1 MEYWDA
7 FDENLFKIPDVTLV
21 RGEPIPEGMYHLVC
35 DVLVKHAD
43 ETYLL
48 MQRAPEKTFGG
59 MWEATA
65 GGAAIKGETPLGC
78 AIRELQEE
86 TGILSSDLRHVGT
99 IIKDS
104 TIYMEYVCFYA
115 GRKDVRLQ
123 KGETVDYKWVTR
135 EELADM
141 RKQGNLITQRMSQ
154 FVSEIGEQ

>member
-65 GGAAIKGETPLGC
+65 GGAAIKGETTLGC
-78 AIRELQEE
+78 AIRELQKE
-86 TGILSSDLRHVGT
+86 TGILSSDLRHLGT

-104 TIYMEYVCFYA
+104 TIYVNNPAHAVAKLSY
-115 GRKDVRLQ
+115 GRGL
-123 KGETVDYKWVTR
+123 
-135 EELADM
+135 
-141 RKQGNLITQRMSQ
+141 RKRVNNI
-154 FVSEIGEQ
+154 